1 MTTRPAARGEFHPDM
16 TGPINLDALDRLTRE
31 RRRRTNL
38 SLRAAAEESG
48 VPFNTLARVEKGHLP
63 DLGNFRRL
71 VNWIGLPPEKFLQPD
86 RARTEST
93 VELIAGHLAED
104 PCLTPAAAEQ
114 ITGLVRQLY
123 DTLATQQTDTK
134 VHVHAA
140 ETLTPAA
147 ADLLGSILADIQHAV
162 EHEPD
167 SADGSR

>member
-1 MTTRPAARGEFHPDM
+1 MTTRPVASGEFHPDM
-16 TGPINLDALDRLTRE
+16 DGPVNLDALDRLTRE
-31 RRRRTNL
+31 RRK
-38 SLRAAAEESG
+38 
-48 VPFNTLARVEKGHLP
+48 RVNLP

-167 SADGSR
+167 SAGDSR